1 MSSKPLSALTAGVWR
16 DNPALVQLLGL
27 CPLLAVSTSAIN
39 GLTLGIA
46 TLVTVVLSNVLTSS
60 VRHWLIA
67 EVRIPI
73 FVLLIAGCVT
83 CIDLIM
89 NAWWHDLYLTLGIFI
104 PLIITNCAILARAE
118 SFASRNGVI
127 TSLADGIA
135 NGLGFALV
143 LTVLGSIREVL
154 GQGTLLSGAD
164 LLFGAQAAH
173 WQLTLSEHFTGLLVA
188 LLPPGAFIL
197 FGLMLAVRNLLANA
211 ATQRHSAEYSAQEAA

>member
-1 MSSKPLSALTAGVWR
+1 MPSKPLSALTAGLWR

-39 GLTLGIA
+39 GLSLGIA
-46 TLVTVVLSNVLTSS
+46 TLLTVVLSNVLTSAL
-60 VRHWLIA
+60 RHWLIA

-89 NAWWHDLYLTLGIFI
+89 NAWWYDLYLTLGIFI

-127 TSLADGIA
+127 ASLADGIA

-143 LTVLGSIREVL
+143 LTLLGSIREIL
-154 GQGTLLSGAD
+154 GQGTLLAGAD
-164 LLFGAQAAH
+164 LLFGTQAAH

-197 FGLMLAVRNLLANA
+197 FGLMLAVRNLLAA
-211 ATQRHSAEYSAQEAA
+211 AAQRQSAAYSAQEAA